1 MAGIRVGAVTR
12 TRMRLFRLSGLPTR
26 AMYEQPRN
34 VIDAGRLSFAT
45 ALAFLVPATVWADRL
60 QDEDDSSKPPPPGSS
75 RQVHPLMVSAP
86 PDIDGLLDDAVW
98 AEAPVTDGFWM
109 TSEKRWP
116 DERTEV
122 RVVMDQDKLYFAFH
136 AYDSQPDAVSA
147 IEAVR
152 DRGLGFDDQVV
163 IEIDAFGDHEGISR
177 FSVNARG
184 TQDGAIAGGR
194 ASQIAWK
201 GLWDASV
208 RRTGDGWTAEIAIPF
223 QILNYRP
230 GTEEF
235 AVNFARY
242 HHRTRQWSRWADVT
256 PQDKKEE
263 MGRLVGLEPP
273 RREGLNNWTF
283 MPYVLAGSNIVDR
296 KGDFHEYLVT
306 GGLDIRYAPRSSLTG
321 VLSLYPDFTQ
331 VETQITDANFAYNEK
346 RVRDP
351 RVFFVEGAD
360 YFGKDKRTFY
370 SPRVP
375 DFNAGA
381 KVFGQNG
388 ALRYSSFVTSSSD
401 SRFDGLARLAFAA
414 DATHTGHVTFI
425 GTDQER
431 LDGTTIALGMEGREK
446 IGSIW
451 NVDFIHTDNDFSQQ
465 DPQDS
470 QDPQGQQAGNM
481 LDISAGWQGDYV
493 SAGVQY
499 DDYDKEFLP
508 ANGLI
513 KTDRL
518 GTTGASAFGS
528 HYRTFGASGISE
540 TSFDVVRSYRET
552 DDGRT
557 QNDNWYA
564 GGSLEWN
571 QFMRTSLSYSD
582 GDYRPTT
589 GVAPGDSSDDVNR
602 DRFWTAGIEFNTRSS
617 RLGYGASYSSGELG
631 GGDYEYAIAY
641 FWTRPTYQTSLGF
654 TAERLDS
661 FGLFEQY
668 VVEAGWDLNATNSL
682 VFRHINSGGDQ
693 FWRIGFRHVATQGID
708 IFALFDEI
716 PGNDAELSV
725 KLRWTL

>member
-1 MAGIRVGAVTR
+1 VINAVRLGIA
-12 TRMRLFRLSGLPTR
+12 
-26 AMYEQPRN
+26 
-34 VIDAGRLSFAT
+34 I
-45 ALAFLVPATVWADRL
+45 ALAFLLPATVWPEVL
-60 QDEDDSSKPPPPGSS
+60 QGENDSGEPPPGSS
-75 RQVHPLMVSAP
+75 RRVQPLAVSSP
-86 PDIDGLLDDAVW
+86 PDIDGLLDDEVW
-98 AEAPVTDGFWM
+98 ADAPVMDGFWM
-109 TSEKRWP
+109 TRERRWP

-136 AYDSQPDAVSA
+136 AFDTQPEAVSA

-184 TQDGAIAGGR
+184 TQDGVIAGGR

-201 GLWDASV
+201 GHWDASV
-208 RRTGDGWTAEIAIPF
+208 RRTNDGWTAEIAIPF

-263 MGRLVGLEPP
+263 MGWLVGLEPP
-273 RREGLNNWTF
+273 RREGLDNWTL

-296 KGDFHEYLVT
+296 EGDFHEYLVT

-331 VETQITDANFAYNEK
+331 VETQITDANFAYTEK

-360 YFGKDKRTFY
+360 YFGKDKRIFY

-375 DFNAGA
+375 DFDAGA
-381 KVFGQNG
+381 KVFGQSG
-388 ALRYSSFVTSSSD
+388 GVRYSSFLTSSSG
-401 SRFDGLARLAFAA
+401 SRLDGLARLAFAA
-414 DATHTGHVTFI
+414 DATHTGHVTFV
-425 GTDQER
+425 GTDQES
-431 LDGTTIALGMEGREK
+431 LDGTTIAIGMEGREK
-446 IGSIW
+446 IGSVW
-451 NVDFIHTDNDFSQQ
+451 NVDFIRTDNDFGQQ
-465 DPQDS
+465 D
-470 QDPQGQQAGNM
+470 QQAGNM
-481 LDISAGWQGDYV
+481 LDVSAGWQGDYV

-499 DDYDKEFLP
+499 DDYEKEFLP

-528 HYRTFGASGISE
+528 YYRTFGASGISE
-540 TSFDVVRSYRET
+540 TAFDVVRSYRET

-557 QNDNWYA
+557 QNDNWYI
-564 GGSLEWN
+564 GGSLEWH
-571 QFMRTSLSYSD
+571 QFVRTSLSYSD
-582 GDYRPTT
+582 GDYRPIT
-589 GVAPGDSSDDVNR
+589 GAVPGDFSDDVNH
-602 DRFWTAGIEFNTRSS
+602 DRFWTAAIDFNTRSS
-617 RLGYGASYSSGELG
+617 RLGYGASFSSGELG

-641 FWTRPTYQTSLGF
+641 IWARPTYQTSLGF

-668 VVEAGWDLNATNSL
+668 VVEAGWDLNSTNSL
-682 VFRHINSGGDQ
+682 VFRHIYSGGDQ
-693 FWRIGFRHVATQGID
+693 FWRLGFRHVVARGID
-708 IFALFDEI
+708 IFALFDET
-716 PGNDAELSV
+716 PGNDAEFSV